1 MAGLDKILGEISETS
16 DSLVKDLLQKAHDE
30 EAAIKAQAEKEA
42 EDSCA
47 RIFRESDIKL
57 ADVGARAK
65 SAAELKKRQ
74 LLLEEKQNL
83 IKEVTAKA
91 QQRFKELP
99 DSAYFEALLRL
110 IGKNA
115 LPRTGA
121 VLFNKHDRSRLP
133 ANYLQA
139 VQKVAQ
145 EKGGVLSISDETR
158 EIDGGFVLLYDGVEQ
173 NCSISALFETNEEV
187 LQDKIQSM
195 LFDKKSNE

>member
-30 EAAIKAQAEKEA
+30 ANAIKAQAEKEA

-47 RIFRESDIKL
+47 RIFRESDVKL

-65 SAAELKKRQ
+65 SAAELARRQ
-74 LLLEEKQNL
+74 LLLQEKQNL

-91 QQRFKELP
+91 EQRFKELP

-121 VLFNKHDRSRLP
+121 VMFNKHDRSRLP
-133 ANYLQA
+133 ANYLSA
-139 VQKVAQ
+139 VQKAAQ
-145 EKGGVLSISDETR
+145 EKGGTLTISDETR